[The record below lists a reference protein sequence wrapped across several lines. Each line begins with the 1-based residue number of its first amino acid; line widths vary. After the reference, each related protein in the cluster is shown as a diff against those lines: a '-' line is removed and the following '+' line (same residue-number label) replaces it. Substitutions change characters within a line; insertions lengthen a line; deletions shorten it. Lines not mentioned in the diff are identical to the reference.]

1 MDATALNHYVKS
13 VIWNVDSAH
22 IAECLSK
29 GVDVGAM
36 TITDREGWLRIGRY
50 AAGKESAWVQANKL
64 RKRWTNLE
72 TDVRGINDQE
82 WAAELWARVTEMQG

>member
-29 GVDVGAM
+29 GVDVSDKTLKDDG
-36 TITDREGWLRIGRY
+36 GWLRIGRY
-50 AAGKESAWVQANKL
+50 AAGKPSARVQACKL
-64 RKRWTNLE
+64 KDKWTNLE
-72 TDVRGINDQE
+72 TQVRGTPDKE
-82 WAAELWARVTEMQG
+82 WAAELWARVRETE